1 MWIAAAALALASPGS
16 PAPDEGSAV
25 ALQWEAP
32 AACPDDAALRRELQ
46 RYVSAD
52 AKTGDRPLR
61 VRAQVHEDAGR
72 FALDL
77 ELDAEGGIIRQRIVA
92 ERCEV
97 LASATA
103 LVIAVLLD
111 PAGVVE
117 RVEPPAPVVEPPS
130 PPPVEAPVAA
140 PTIPTPVAAPTP
152 SPRRRRALQG
162 ILRIAAFGG
171 TGVLPRFGAG
181 FTAAVGIR
189 GRLFRAELVAT
200 GMLPQR
206 ARADGTDAGARVD
219 AWTIGPRGCVVP
231 AVRTVEFPVCTGLD
245 AGQIRARGFGLRTAL
260 RPVAP
265 WVAIPLSASVLWVP
279 AAAKRRFAVGPG
291 VEGWVATT
299 RPRFGIDDLGPL
311 YRAARAGVRAWVT
324 VELRLP

>member
-16 PAPDEGSAV
+16 PAPEEGSAV
-25 ALQWEAP
+25 VLQWEAP
-32 AACPDDAALRRELQ
+32 AACPDVTALRRELQ

-52 AKTGDRPLR
+52 AQVERPLR
-61 VRAQVHEDAGR
+61 VRALVREDAGR

-77 ELDAEGGIIRQRIVA
+77 ELDAEGGLMRQRIVA
-92 ERCEV
+92 DRCEV

-103 LVIAVLLD
+103 LVVAVLLD

-117 RVEPPAPVVEPPS
+117 RVEPSPPPEEPPS
-130 PPPVEAPVAA
+130 PPPVNPPISVVAPSV
-140 PTIPTPVAAPTP
+140 PTPAATP
-152 SPRRRRALQG
+152 APKRRRAVQA
-162 ILRIAAFGG
+162 ILRIAALGG

-181 FTAAVGIR
+181 FSGAVGIR

-206 ARADGTDAGARVD
+206 TRAEVANAGARVD

-245 AGQIRARGFGLRTAL
+245 AGQIRARGFGLQTAL

-265 WVAIPLSASVLWVP
+265 WVAIPLSASVLWAP
-279 AAAKRRFAVGPG
+279 AAASRRFAFGPG
-291 VEGWVATT
+291 NEAWVATT